1 MAARRRCPDRVGH
14 DAPEHD
20 IITPAPA
27 RTQPR
32 LHFRISPSP
41 SSLATPVAVAPL
53 AAIAVAS
60 HRLA

>member
-1 MAARRRCPDRVGH
+1 MAAHRRCPDRAGH

-27 RTQPR
+27 RTQSR

-41 SSLATPVAVAPL
+41 SSLAAPAAAAPL

-60 HRLA
+60 HWLA

>member
-1 MAARRRCPDRVGH
+1 MVVRRHCPDHAGH
-14 DAPEHD
+14 DAPEHG

-32 LHFRISPSP
+32 LHFRILPSP
-41 SSLATPVAVAPL
+41 SSLVAPTAAAPL
-53 AAIAVAS
+53 AAITVAS